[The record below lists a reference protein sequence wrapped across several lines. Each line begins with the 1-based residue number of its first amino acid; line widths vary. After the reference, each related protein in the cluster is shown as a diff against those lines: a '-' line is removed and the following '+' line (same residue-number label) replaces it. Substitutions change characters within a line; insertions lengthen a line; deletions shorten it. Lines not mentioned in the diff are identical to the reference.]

1 MIPKKAKAG
10 GRTTGLLYYLYGPGR
25 ANEHTDPHMVAAW
38 DAGVADPALDSGST
52 ITTLGMLLD
61 APVMMLDGPQPAQ
74 HVYHVPVRLDPGDRM
89 LTDVEWAEVAREIMD
104 ASGIAPK
111 GDPMAARWVAIRHA
125 DDHIHIVATMA
136 RQDGRAPDVRRDMPK
151 MQARARELERRF
163 GLRQLTSGD
172 KTASRW
178 PTAAEQAK
186 AKRKGREETPRE
198 TLQQTIRR
206 AAAGAHSDDEFFAAI
221 TSAGLRLNKRV
232 APDGAVTGYSVA
244 LPGDRT
250 AGGRAVWFSGS
261 RLAPDLSLP
270 RVRERWSAG
279 ASSHTS
285 PGVGT
290 VPSRAAAWQLAAEH
304 VHQAAAVLGQAG
316 NEAGAGEMVAL
327 ADFLATYAAQAPEA
341 VRDELRTAA
350 RAFERAGRAPTS
362 RRMDSEAS
370 AHLRSATQLLVTGAS
385 AIASGGEAAAA
396 IAILVAVALA
406 ITAAMRWHQAA
417 QHAAQERAAAQAGTH
432 LRAATEVA
440 YGAAG
445 GSRRPGR
452 GSRAAWQR
460 TAMDPDGPALV
471 EAYAPVVRA
480 ALPDLAE
487 TVLGEAA
494 WPALAATL
502 RQAENAGYDPGQVL
516 ARVASLRGF
525 DDADSTAEVLV
536 WRLQRQMDSDT
547 RNASTGDGPTIPPQQ
562 QPTPATPQAGGKPV
576 RWTISHSEFVN
587 EADRTIVD
595 AEGTGYLPEGVTA
608 EAYAAERLQEYVAT
622 MRKGDPSRYAVSVR
636 DAETQRGNR
645 LAYLPEGSVTARPP
659 RTSDVSSSDSDGT
672 ADSGA
677 RTSPPPVM
685 GQEPV
690 AIEETPLGVVATAT
704 TFGEAVRQAV
714 PEYAASVLAD
724 PAAPTLA
731 AYLIKAAG
739 EGHEP
744 VQILAEVVASR
755 DLADADNVAQVLT
768 WRMQGRLQKAG
779 VPASLPRIPRRTG
792 PARPQGVAPGE
803 RSAAERAAQEA
814 AQRRNTTRGP
824 RR

>member
-38 DAGVADPALDSGST
+38 AGGVADPALDSGAT

-61 APVMMLDGPQPAQ
+61 APVLMLDGPKPDQ

-89 LTDVEWAEVAREIMD
+89 LTDAEWADVAREIMD

-111 GDPMAARWVAIRHA
+111 GDPMGARWVAIRHA
-125 DDHIHIVATMA
+125 DDHIHIVATLA
-136 RQDGRAPDVRRDMPK
+136 RQDGRPPDVRRDMPK
-151 MQARARELERRF
+151 MQARARELEKRY

-178 PTAAEQAK
+178 PTTAEQEK

-198 TLQQTIRR
+198 TLQQTVRR
-206 AAAGAHSDDEFFAAI
+206 AAAGARSDDEFFAGI
-221 TSAGLRLNKRV
+221 TSAGLRLTKRV

-250 AGGRAVWFSGS
+250 AGRRAVWFSGT

-279 ASSHTS
+279 AIFSTS
-285 PGVGT
+285 PRAVA
-290 VPSRAAAWQLAAEH
+290 VPNRAVAWQIAAGH
-304 VHQAAAVLGQAG
+304 VHQAAAVLGQSG

-350 RAFERAGRAPTS
+350 RVFERAGRAPTS
-362 RRMDSEAS
+362 RRMDSQAS
-370 AHLRSATQLLVTGAS
+370 VHLRNATNLLVAGAS

-396 IAILVAVALA
+396 ITILVAVALA
-406 ITAAMRWHQAA
+406 ITAAMRWHQAS
-417 QHAAQERAAAQAGTH
+417 QFAAQERAAAQAGTC

-440 YGAAG
+440 YGAAV
-445 GSRRPGR
+445 GSRRTGR
-452 GSRAAWQR
+452 GSRATWQR
-460 TAMDPDGPALV
+460 TAMEPDGPALV

-480 ALPDLAE
+480 ALPHLAE
-487 TVLGEAA
+487 TLLGEAA

-502 RQAENAGYDPGQVL
+502 RQAENAGYDPGEVL
-516 ARVASLRGF
+516 ARVAAIRGF

-547 RNASTGDGPTIPPQQ
+547 RRASTEGVPTFQPQPQ
-562 QPTPATPQAGGKPV
+562 ATSVATQAGGMPV

-608 EAYAAERLQEYVAT
+608 EAYAAEKLREYVAT
-622 MRKGDPSRYAVSVR
+622 RRNGDSSRYAVSLR
-636 DAETQRGNR
+636 EGETQTRNR
-645 LAYLPEGSVTARPP
+645 LAYLPEGSVTAMPARPVDAS
-659 RTSDVSSSDSDGT
+659 TGSE
-672 ADSGA
+672 GA
-677 RTSPPPVM
+677 AEFGPMTTPPPV
-685 GQEPV
+685 GQGPV
-690 AIEETPLGVVATAT
+690 AIEDTPLGVDAYAS
-704 TFGEAVRQAV
+704 TFGVAVRQAV
-714 PEYAASVLAD
+714 PEYASSVLAD
-724 PAAPTLA
+724 PAAPDLA

-739 EGHEP
+739 EGYEP
-744 VQILAEVVASR
+744 AQILAEVVASR
-755 DLADADNVAQVLT
+755 DLADADSVAQVLT
-768 WRMQGRLQKAG
+768 WRLQGRLQKSG
-779 VPASLPRIPRRTG
+779 VPVALPRITRRTA
-792 PARPQGVAPGE
+792 PVRQQGVVPGE
-803 RSAAERAAQEA
+803 RTAAERATQEA
-814 AQRRNTTRGP
+814 AQRRNAGRGP

>member
-1 MIPKKAKAG
+1 MMVKRARDG
-10 GRTTGLLYYLYGPGR
+10 GRTTGLLHYLYGPGR
-25 ANEHTDPHMVAAW
+25 ANEHINPHMIAAW
-38 DAGVADPALDSGST
+38 GPGVLDPARDPGAT
-52 ITTLGMLLD
+52 ISSLGALLD
-61 APVMMLDGPQPAQ
+61 APVAALESRPPAK
-74 HVYHVPVRLDPGDRM
+74 HVYHVPIRLAPGDRT
-89 LTDVEWAEVAREIMD
+89 LSDEEFAEVAREVMH
-104 ASGIAPK
+104 AVGVGEK
-111 GDPMAARWVAIRHA
+111 GDPMGARWVAIRHA
-125 DDHIHIVATMA
+125 DDHIHIVATLA
-136 RQDGRAPDVRRDMPK
+136 RQDGMKVRLSRDKIK
-151 MQARARELERRF
+151 MQAVARQLEERY
-163 GLRQLTSGD
+163 GLRRLKSGD
-172 KTASRW
+172 RTASLW
-178 PTAAEQAK
+178 PSTAEVEK
-186 AKRKGREETPRE
+186 AKRNGRDEPPRI
-198 TLQQTIRR
+198 TLQRKVR
-206 AAAGAHSDDEFFAAI
+206 EAAAAASSDEEFFAAI
-221 TSAGLRLNKRV
+221 QRAGIRLNQRT
-232 APDGAVTGYSVA
+232 APDGKVTGYSVA

-250 AGGRAVWFSGS
+250 GARRAVWFSGS

-279 ASSHTS
+279 AGSGTS
-285 PGVGT
+285 PSADT
-290 VPSRAAAWQLAAEH
+290 VPSRAAAWQLAAGH

-370 AHLRSATQLLVTGAS
+370 AHLRTATQLLVTGAS

-406 ITAAMRWHQAA
+406 VTAAMRWHQAA

-460 TAMDPDGPALV
+460 TAMEPDGPALV

-480 ALPDLAE
+480 ALPHLAE
-487 TVLGEAA
+487 AVLGEAA

-502 RQAENAGYDPGQVL
+502 RQAENAGYEPGEAL

-525 DDADSTAEVLV
+525 GDADSTAEVLV
-536 WRLQRQMDSDT
+536 WRLQRQMDSDA
-547 RNASTGDGPTIPPQQ
+547 RNASTSGGPTIPPQQ
-562 QPTPATPQAGGKPV
+562 QTSA
-576 RWTISHSEFVN
+576 
-587 EADRTIVD
+587 
-595 AEGTGYLPEGVTA
+595 
-608 EAYAAERLQEYVAT
+608 
-622 MRKGDPSRYAVSVR
+622 
-636 DAETQRGNR
+636 
-645 LAYLPEGSVTARPP
+645 TARPP
-659 RTSDVSSSDSDGT
+659 RPTDASSSDGEGT

-677 RTSPPPVM
+677 RNSPPPVV
-685 GQEPV
+685 GQEPL
-690 AIEETPLGVVATAT
+690 AIEDTPLGVDANAT

-714 PEYAASVLAD
+714 PEHASSVLAD
-724 PAAPTLA
+724 PTAPTLA
-731 AYLIKAAG
+731 AYLLKAAG

-744 VQILAEVVASR
+744 AQILAEVVASR
-755 DLADADNVAQVLT
+755 DLADADSVAQVLT

-779 VPASLPRIPRRTG
+779 APVALPRIPRRTG
-792 PARPQGVAPGE
+792 PARPHGATPGE

-814 AQRRNTTRGP
+814 AQRRNAARGP